1 MGTTRRWS
9 RYRWL
14 GFFAAAVAASL
25 PLQLAHAQGEAAHRS
40 RGTKEMAVTF
50 NELPAAQSF
59 GDVPV
64 REITRQLLEA
74 LAKHSVKGTGFVVGA
89 NIGNDFDLTGEWLNG
104 GHLLGSMTYSNQ
116 DVNELSGEQF
126 LVEIDK
132 GAESIESMLSDFGQR
147 GRYFRFPYLHYG
159 SSPAIKKRV
168 TKYLGSKRTTIAH
181 ATVVPDDYLYNMS
194 LEKMGKGIDS
204 GGYFQLMN
212 EYVNHVLDAVER
224 AEKMALRIA
233 GRPVRQILL
242 LRANRLNAVYLDDLL
257 NALEDEGYSFVPL
270 SAALND
276 DIYNRAE
283 SYYGSRG
290 VGFLDMIALSEKSR
304 SKGEEK

>member
-1 MGTTRRWS
+1 MTRATCRLS
-9 RYRWL
+9 RSQWL
-14 GFFAAAVAASL
+14 SIFVVAVAASL
-25 PLQLAHAQGEAAHRS
+25 PFGFAHAQGESAHRS

-59 GDVPV
+59 GDVPT
-64 REITRQLLEA
+64 REITHQLLEA
-74 LAKHSVKGTGFVVGA
+74 LAKHSAKATGFVVGA

-116 DVNELSGEQF
+116 DINELSGEQF

-147 GRYFRFPYLHYG
+147 GRYFRFPFLHYG

-168 TKYLGSKRTTIAH
+168 TKHLGSKRMTIAH

-204 GGYFQLMN
+204 SGYFQLMN

-224 AEKMALRIA
+224 AEKIALRIA

-257 NALEDEGYSFVPL
+257 SVLEEDGYSFVPL
-270 SAALND
+270 SSALND
-276 DIYNRAE
+276 DIYNHTE

-290 VGFLDMIALSEKSR
+290 VGFLEMIAQSEKGR
-304 SKGEEK
+304 